1 MKYFV
6 SFNLLVSAL
15 VLSTSLTLA
24 QNHVIINTDM
34 DGLHLSGDNSV
45 LSLSGTHTASG
56 ITVDPGTTFTSLQI
70 NAGSADLTNVFTLKD
85 SDLSGVKFIDST
97 NAWSALVGKVGASY
111 HNAVVSNTKFTNASF
126 EAYGSTWATC
136 FTFYNAGF
144 DNVDFSGA
152 TFKGNASFNAS
163 SSDPNNGRSE
173 ALWISCSTLNNVNFS
188 NIKIELS
195 SDNGTGIRNPVTLS
209 GAANGTYT
217 VMTNVDFRG
226 ATVKIDSAPVESLGI
241 KHIHLSSDGNR
252 AQMKNVLLGDGT
264 ILSADMNWVGN
275 DAYST
280 FEEYGQVNAGL
291 WLKDSGDRFTVRGG
305 DISAKLTVDSYASAG
320 SIELLNGALFELS
333 DDVTLT
339 LSDEV
344 SIIFDANTDVSGI
357 EDLMIIGNGSTIVMA
372 GYESD
377 ADAQAAFVN
386 LFQDSEGKG
395 VDWSSD
401 SVANFVVAGPA
412 VPEPSTYAVI
422 FGAFALIFAAY
433 RRRK

>member
-144 DNVDFSGA
+144 DNVDFA
-152 TFKGNASFNAS
+152 KASVPRLS
-163 SSDPNNGRSE
+163 IVTQPTDKIGRE
-173 ALWISCSTLNNVNFS
+173 AA
-188 NIKIELS
+188 NILIEKLETRENS
-195 SDNGTGIRNPVTLS
+195 VQAGEKKPEDRTTVTVTLKT
-209 GAANGTYT
+209 G
-217 VMTNVDFRG
+217 
-226 ATVKIDSAPVESLGI
+226 
-241 KHIHLSSDGNR
+241 
-252 AQMKNVLLGDGT
+252 
-264 ILSADMNWVGN
+264 
-275 DAYST
+275 
-280 FEEYGQVNAGL
+280 
-291 WLKDSGDRFTVRGG
+291 
-305 DISAKLTVDSYASAG
+305 
-320 SIELLNGALFELS
+320 
-333 DDVTLT
+333 
-339 LSDEV
+339 
-344 SIIFDANTDVSGI
+344 
-357 EDLMIIGNGSTIVMA
+357 
-372 GYESD
+372 
-377 ADAQAAFVN
+377 FV
-386 LFQDSEGKG
+386 EGK
-395 VDWSSD
+395 
-401 SVANFVVAGPA
+401 SVRNLRQSGCTEA
-412 VPEPSTYAVI
+412 
-422 FGAFALIFAAY
+422 
-433 RRRK
+433 